1 MITKNMI
8 DAGVVALLSWSGGRT
23 VREGDDGRVV
33 TDIYEAMADQ
43 KQKDA
48 LIEYKE
54 HYKND
59 GLRHSER

>member
-8 DAGVVALLSWSGGRT
+8 DAGLDASNAYYGQDDSEWVVA
-23 VREGDDGRVV
+23 
-33 TDIYEAMADQ
+33 IYEAMADQ

-48 LIEYKE
+48 MIEYKE

-59 GLRHSER
+59 GLRHSDR

>member
-8 DAGVVALLSWSGGRT
+8 DAGVVALLIWSGDRT
-23 VREGDDGRVV
+23 VREGDDGCVV

-48 LIEYKE
+48 MIEYRE
-54 HYKND
+54 TIVNI
-59 GLRHSER
+59 GHSDR